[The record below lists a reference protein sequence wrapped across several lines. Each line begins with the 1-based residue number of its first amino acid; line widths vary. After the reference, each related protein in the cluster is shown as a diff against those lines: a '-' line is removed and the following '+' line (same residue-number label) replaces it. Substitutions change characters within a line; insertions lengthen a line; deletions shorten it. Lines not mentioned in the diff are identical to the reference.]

1 MRRPSTE
8 MHTELDAMQA
18 QPTENQTNTTHSIEL
33 DAEQAQPK
41 QAKKGTNTA
50 AGQGSEEKSPRRKAA
65 RKETPAPTNGRA
77 KTTQRRGA
85 KGSSAQKNGTIRG
98 QSSHEAQAERPKVAQ
113 KLRAKKSR
121 RDGKRR
127 ARRRLPLR
135 TAGLRPRNGV
145 AQRVRPPRRTG
156 PSEARVATKRKQNAR
171 RWRKSCERPC
181 VRKRR

>member
-1 MRRPSTE
+1 

-33 DAEQAQPK
+33 DAEKAQPK

-113 KLRAKKSR
+113 KLRATLR
-121 RDGKRR
+121 QEAQMRFPLLNRDEGVGGYSAGEFSPAEDEEDRTTEDVAEDADEALDSTRTR
-127 ARRRLPLR
+127 ASDGGSSSAR
-135 TAGLRPRNGV
+135 TASRGRN
-145 AQRVRPPRRTG
+145 
-156 PSEARVATKRKQNAR
+156 
-171 RWRKSCERPC
+171 
-181 VRKRR
+181 